1 MSNVYYSFPMLILSH
16 SLLLQEQVPVSSNE
30 DRLAAH
36 SRRGKREKPLLS
48 EEDIIESDYGAIFD
62 MPAQS
67 VAAKPSRR
75 AEEQEPAAVPLAISS
90 QSTLKKAKRSK
101 ADSTIDENLSSSA
114 TTVEIEGRK
123 RRRDS
128 KNDDSAAAADAEIA
142 DNQDTSSGRYSTRGT
157 GARKSYA
164 AVSKGGVE
172 LIPSPQTSTKTQTAK
187 ASRASSVVE
196 PEKQSNTK
204 SSNRLLSRNSSESSV
219 AAAAESEP
227 ILDAVYYFGIYLKY
241 YNDNIYKL
249 AKDKP
254 RVNLTITD
262 DACFLCKDGGNL
274 VECDCVSASNKK
286 SRCLKTYH
294 QECLGYVLEDDV
306 QFKCAR

>member
-1 MSNVYYSFPMLILSH
+1 MCINSFPLLILSH
-16 SLLLQEQVPVSSNE
+16 SLLLQVQVPVSSNE
-30 DRLAAH
+30 DRAAAP

-67 VAAKPSRR
+67 VATKPSRR
-75 AEEQEPAAVPLAISS
+75 VEDQEPAAVSLAISS
-90 QSTLKKAKRSK
+90 QNTIKKAKKSK
-101 ADSTIDENLSSSA
+101 AESTSDENLSSSA

-157 GARKSYA
+157 GSRKSYA
-164 AVSKGGVE
+164 AVSKGDVE
-172 LIPSPQTSTKTQTAK
+172 PIPSPQTSTKSQTAR

-204 SSNRLLSRNSSESSV
+204 SSNRSRNSSESSV

-306 QFKCAR
+306 EFKCAR